1 MPALALLIGDE
12 QIMRLAEENPHK
24 ATVVYE
30 ERRFHEK
37 FEREVR
43 KLKRRMKR

>member
-1 MPALALLIGDE
+1 MQPLALFIDDE
-12 QIMRLAEENPHK
+12 QIKKMAEQDPHK

-30 ERRFHEK
+30 ERRFHER